1 MELFQVDAFT
11 HVPFRGNPAGVCIST
26 EPLSELLMQ
35 QLAAEMNLAETA
47 FISAVDGYKSLRWF
61 TPTVEVTLCGHATL
75 ATAHI
80 LYQRGLLAPE
90 EEHVFETLSGQLRVR
105 QPEPDVLEM
114 DFPLITTE
122 RKKVPQ
128 WLQEHFEGIKG
139 YAFTL
144 KNDILELENEQ
155 AVRDHL
161 PDMEQIAKNT
171 RQGLIITAR
180 GEGDI
185 DFVSRYFVPNVG
197 VPEDPV
203 TGSAHCEL
211 AHYWKDILEKTS
223 FNAYQASKR
232 GGHLQLQ
239 IVEDRILIR
248 GRAVTVFK
256 AEPSIGAAAS

>member
-35 QLAAEMNLAETA
+35 QIAAEMNLAETA
-47 FISAVDGYKSLRWF
+47 FVSAVDGYKNLRWF

-80 LYQRGLLAPE
+80 LYQRGLIGPE
-90 EEHVFETLSGQLRVR
+90 EEHVFETLSGQLQIN
-105 QPEPDVLEM
+105 QPEEGLLEM
-114 DFPLITTE
+114 DFPLINTE
-122 RKKVPQ
+122 KKKVPQ
-128 WLQEHFEGIKG
+128 WLKEHFEGIKG
-139 YAFTL
+139 YAFTP
-144 KNDILELENEQ
+144 KNDILELEDEE
-155 AVRDHL
+155 AVRAYL
-161 PDMEQIAKNT
+161 PDMGQIAKNT

-180 GEGDI
+180 GTDDI

-223 FNAYQASKR
+223 FRAYQASRR
-232 GGHLQLQ
+232 GGHLELQ
-239 IVEDRILIR
+239 ITENRLLIR

-256 AEPSIGAAAS
+256 AEPNFQAMA